1 MQRLLYGIGALMA
14 LLIIIGLAL
23 PSTNRVEETTE
34 IDAHPATVFAL
45 INDFRRVRHWT
56 PWAQTDPNAR
66 FLFSGSNRGEGA
78 IMTWNGAI
86 IGSGKQVISISR
98 PYEYVGIE
106 TNPEEPGAATSW
118 FELSPGTGTTI
129 VTWGFETDYGANLVA
144 RYFRSM
150 LGSAVAH
157 DYQVGL
163 KRLKELAESLPGAD
177 FSDLDIEHIVVE
189 PIDIAYLATTSRPE
203 ATAVAEAMRR
213 AYFQILKFID
223 RHELFENGAPISVTR
238 SFSGSVLAFDAAIP
252 VRGLSDDTPR
262 NGPDVMVGATYGGLV
277 VRAKHVGS
285 YRRLTDTHRKISAYL
300 AALGISRNG
309 AAWES
314 YDSDPGDVAEDD
326 LLTYVY
332 YPISADQLFVN

>member
-14 LLIIIGLAL
+14 LLIIIGFAL

-56 PWAQTDPNAR
+56 PWAETDPDAR
-66 FLFSGSNRGEGA
+66 FLFSGENRGEGA

-86 IGSGKQVISISR
+86 IGSGEQVITLSR

-106 TNPEEPGAATSW
+106 TNPGEPGAATSW

-129 VTWGFETDYGANLVA
+129 VTWGFETDYGMNITA
-144 RYFRSM
+144 RYFSSI

-163 KRLKELAESLPGAD
+163 KRLKELAESLPSAD
-177 FSDLDIEHIVVE
+177 FGDLDIEHVVVD

-203 ATAVAEAMRR
+203 AAAISEAMRQ

-223 RHELFENGAPISVTR
+223 RHKLYENGAPISVTR
-238 SFSGSVLAFDAAIP
+238 RFNGSALTFDAAIP

-262 NGPDVMVGATYGGLV
+262 DGSEVKVGATYGGPV
-277 VRAKHVGS
+277 VRVKHVGS
-285 YRRLTDTHRKISAYL
+285 YKRLSDTHRKISAYL

-309 AAWES
+309 ASWES
-314 YDSDPGDVAEDD
+314 YVSDPGDVAERD

-332 YPISADQLFVN
+332 YPISPD